1 MKRKPA
7 KQSIVDDLGYNWPA
21 DWRKYARPHRPG
33 PLDRKILKVLDTASG
48 ERQVHSFLKKHDFLV
63 GMAFHSN
70 THPCGVVS
78 EFKLGAE
85 LRCDFL
91 VLSCCSAWWT
101 ADFVELKSPNARFYL
116 KDGTPSK
123 ALRIANKQIRER
135 KLWTRENEAYLRSRL
150 SDLFERIGL
159 HASGASSIPDAA
171 TEIRDPRCLLACDF
185 HIVIGRRKRLSAAD
199 QRARVQES
207 RDSGVSIATYERLV
221 ETACRYD
228 SASRF
233 EREGFRYRKG

>member
-1 MKRKPA
+1 MKTKPTN
-7 KQSIVDDLGYNWPA
+7 QPTVDDFGQTWPA
-21 DWRKYARPHRPG
+21 EWRKYFRPHHPG
-33 PLDRKILKVLDTASG
+33 PLERKILKVLDAASG
-48 ERQVHSFLKKHDFLV
+48 ERQVHTFLKKHDYLV

-101 ADFVELKSPNARFYL
+101 ADFVELKSPNARLYL

-123 ALRIANKQIRER
+123 ALRIVNKQIRDR
-135 KLWTRENEAYLRSRL
+135 KLWTRENEPYLRSRL

-159 HASGASSIPDAA
+159 HASGATRIPDAA

-185 HIVIGRRKRLSAAD
+185 HIVIGRREHLSPSD

-207 RDSGVSIATYERLV
+207 RDTRISIATYDRLV
-221 ETACRYD
+221 ETARRYD
-228 SASRF
+228 DANKF
-233 EREGFRYRKG
+233 DKGGFRYRKG